1 MFLGVGMIIGAGVFV
16 STGAA
21 AANLAG
27 PAVVISFVVGGVSSL
42 LSALVYAE
50 FAAEYPIA
58 GGAFN
63 YISLTFGELAAWC
76 AARRA
81 VCRRL
86 ALTVCCAA
94 GCVCVALSLVIIVHQ
109 HHHNTGLIT
118 HAHTNVYTQNKTKRN
133 KKTTGSSRR
142 RSSWSTCSRRPPS
155 RAPSR
160 STSRRSSAGRPT
172 SSWCAIYID
181 IGATERSSDAIHW
194 MMI

>member
-1 MFLGVGMIIGAGVFV
+1 MHTKPQQKHPRLQVMFLGVGMIIGAGVFV

-76 AARRA
+76 ARAPRCLPAAGAACMFAARR
-81 VCRRL
+81 
-86 ALTVCCAA
+86 
-94 GCVCVALSLVIIVHQ
+94 GVHVWRC
-109 HHHNTGLIT
+109 L
-118 HAHTNVYTQNKTKRN
+118 
-133 KKTTGSSRR
+133 
-142 RSSWSTCSRRPPS
+142 W
-155 RAPSR
+155 
-160 STSRRSSAGRPT
+160 
-172 SSWCAIYID
+172 
-181 IGATERSSDAIHW
+181 
-194 MMI
+194 